1 MPVIF
6 KALTTIV
13 AWVLF
18 VFGFLRLIVALVMAF
33 ASGPSVPPTEVYLD
47 FAVGIASLTLSA
59 VVMQLRRKLE

>member
-1 MPVIF
+1 MPNIF
-6 KALTTIV
+6 KSLTTIA

-18 VFGFLRLIVALVMAF
+18 VFGLLRLLIGLVMAF
-33 ASGPSVPPTEVYLD
+33 ASGPTPPPTQTYLD

>member
-1 MPVIF
+1 MPNIF
-6 KALTTIV
+6 KSLTTIV

-18 VFGFLRLIVALVMAF
+18 VFGLLRLLIGLVMAF
-33 ASGPSVPPTEVYLD
+33 ASGPTLPPTQIYLD

>member
-1 MPVIF
+1 MPGIF
-6 KALTTIV
+6 KTLTTIV

-18 VFGFLRLIVALVMAF
+18 IFGLLRLIIGLVMAF
-33 ASGPSVPPTEVYLD
+33 ASGPSVPPTGVYLD

>member
-1 MPVIF
+1 MPGIF

-13 AWVLF
+13 AWVLL
-18 VFGFLRLIVALVMAF
+18 VFGFLRLIIGLVMAF
-33 ASGPSVPPTEVYLD
+33 ASGPSMPPTGVYFE